1 MRTRGGH
8 SGRGGAGVR
17 GRRLGA
23 GRGRGAGARGRR
35 RWRTSQRGEHRRR
48 YRGVAAAA
56 AALAQAPHRLV
67 RRQGQA
73 EQLAQRARLRGVPS
87 GGSLRR
93 RARPPPAHCEGR
105 EHRRSACLP
114 PRFLQRA
121 GQHFLQLVCHRGAQ
135 PVALESPLQLLRA
148 GAACALLLRLLRRAG
163 IQQRHA
169 RRRLLQ
175 RGARGGGRKSGPRQR
190 HQDNRNKRTQRA
202 AKDGHHRIHVQRQQ
216 RGACIDSRWGQ

>member
-1 MRTRGGH
+1 MQTRGGH

-17 GRRLGA
+17 RRRLGA
-23 GRGRGAGARGRR
+23 GRGARGRR

-48 YRGVAAAA
+48 YRGVAAGA
-56 AALAQAPHRLV
+56 AALAQAPHRVV

-87 GGSLRR
+87 GGSPRR
-93 RARPPPAHCEGR
+93 SLRPPPAHCEGC

-114 PRFLQRA
+114 SRLLQRA
-121 GQHFLQLVCHRGAQ
+121 GQHFLQLVCHCGAQ
-135 PVALESPLQLLRA
+135 PVALESPLHLLRA
-148 GAACALLLRLLRRAG
+148 GAACTLLLRLLRCAG

-175 RGARGGGRKSGPRQR
+175 RGARGGGRESGPRQR
-190 HQDNRNKRTQRA
+190 YQDRRGKRTQRA
-202 AKDGHHRIHVQRQQ
+202 AKDGHHWIHVQRQQ
-216 RGACIDSRWGQ
+216 RGACIDSRWRQ